1 VIGRSIFRPTVGW
14 WLERLFVRCRLVRV
28 SFDAFVDE
36 GRSNGAT
43 DMPNTVEIIIAP
55 RGWEV
60 RMGARVSRFA
70 SIEDALEFASQRLNW
85 ARELRELKQRCE

>member
-1 VIGRSIFRPTVGW
+1 MMSIGRVP
-14 WLERLFVRCRLVRV
+14 
-28 SFDAFVDE
+28 FDAFVDE
-36 GRSNGAT
+36 GRSNGAR
-43 DMPNTVEIIIAP
+43 DMPNTVEITMAP

-70 SIEDALEFASQRLNW
+70 NVEDTLEFASQRLHW